1 VFLFSRGKKEPIWK
15 FTTPKNS
22 SISALGFTPDGRY
35 IGAATFWENAYIFSK
50 DSNQPVNSWVVK
62 NTSPGAL
69 DIADDESFIAVG
81 SNDTKVHIF
90 ERNNPMLP
98 YILKL

>member
-1 VFLFSRGKKEPIWK
+1 MFLFSRGKKKPIWK

-22 SISALGFTPDGRY
+22 SVSALGFTPDSIY
-35 IGAATFWENAYIFSK
+35 IGVATFWENAYIFSK
-50 DSNQPVNSWVVK
+50 DSNQPVNFCVVK
-62 NTSPGAL
+62 NTSLGEL
-69 DIADDESFIAVG
+69 DIADDGSFIAVG
-81 SNDTKVHIF
+81 SNDSKVHIF